1 MSKIIAVLNQKG
13 GSGKTTIAT
22 NLARALQMAGQSV
35 LLIDSDPQGSARDW
49 HAASEGAYLSVI
61 GLDRPTLDK
70 DIKAITGQHQWLII
84 DGAPQIENIAIAAIK
99 CADVILIPVQPS
111 PYDIWACADLVEIIK
126 ARQQV
131 TDGKPKAAF
140 VISRLIKNTQVG
152 REIREILEEYQLPV
166 FNSVTTQRVVYVS
179 SASSGQSVLDA
190 EAKGEAANEIR
201 ALMQEVMQ
209 LANS

>member
-179 SASSGQSVLDA
+179 SASSGQSVLDV
-190 EAKGEAANEIR
+190 ETKGEAANEIR

>member
-179 SASSGQSVLDA
+179 SASSGQSVLDV
-190 EAKGEAANEIR
+190 ETKGEAANEIR
-201 ALMQEVMQ
+201 ALMQEVIQ

>member
-1 MSKIIAVLNQKG
+1 M
-13 GSGKTTIAT
+13 
-22 NLARALQMAGQSV
+22 
-35 LLIDSDPQGSARDW
+35 
-49 HAASEGAYLSVI
+49 
-61 GLDRPTLDK
+61 
-70 DIKAITGQHQWLII
+70 
-84 DGAPQIENIAIAAIK
+84 
-99 CADVILIPVQPS
+99 QPS

-179 SASSGQSVLDA
+179 SASSGQSVLDV
-190 EAKGEAANEIR
+190 ETKGEAANEIR

>member
-166 FNSVTTQRVVYVS
+166 FNNVTTQRVVYVS
-179 SASSGQSVLDA
+179 SASSGQSVLDV
-190 EAKGEAANEIR
+190 ETKGEAANEIR